1 MKSLAALRLVAVTH
15 AIAICLQPVLAGI
28 YLNGSGA
35 ALRIHE
41 PIGLGVTIA
50 GLVQLLI
57 AIIYWRAGGRRLAPM
72 VTLLITVGEGIQV
85 AMGYSRQLSLHI
97 PLGIALVAAAVAF
110 TCWTYSPSARTKTLE
125 EVTV

>member
-1 MKSLAALRLVAVTH
+1 MLFRS
-15 AIAICLQPVLAGI
+15 
-28 YLNGSGA
+28 
-35 ALRIHE
+35 
-41 PIGLGVTIA
+41 GVTIA

-57 AIIYWRAGGRRLAPM
+57 AIIYWRAGGRRLAPT

>member
-57 AIIYWRAGGRRLAPM
+57 AIIYWRAGGRRLAPT